1 MKKKVLVV
9 DDEKDILD
17 LLKYNLVKEG
27 FDVQTASNGA
37 EALQKAAAKPDL
49 VILDL
54 MMPVLDGFETC
65 KRLKA
70 SHETASI
77 PVVFLTAKSGE
88 VDEILGLELGAD
100 DYIQK
105 PISPRK
111 LLARVKA
118 IFRRAESGVDGAN
131 AGDGSIRH
139 GSLEINR
146 ASHTVKIGGKEIF
159 FPKKEFE
166 ILALLASSPG
176 RVFSREALL
185 NSIWGTHVV
194 VVDRTVDV
202 HVRKIREKLGD
213 EAHVIETIKGVGY
226 RFRE

>member
-37 EALQKAAAKPDL
+37 DALQKAAAKPDL

-70 SHETASI
+70 SPETASI

-88 VDEILGLELGAD
+88 VDEILG
-100 DYIQK
+100 
-105 PISPRK
+105 
-111 LLARVKA
+111 
-118 IFRRAESGVDGAN
+118 
-131 AGDGSIRH
+131 
-139 GSLEINR
+139 
-146 ASHTVKIGGKEIF
+146 
-159 FPKKEFE
+159 
-166 ILALLASSPG
+166 
-176 RVFSREALL
+176 
-185 NSIWGTHVV
+185 
-194 VVDRTVDV
+194 
-202 HVRKIREKLGD
+202 
-213 EAHVIETIKGVGY
+213 
-226 RFRE
+226 